1 MLSLSPSRA
10 AGLAP
15 VSNGLEAG
23 NPADGGALPAEPE
36 RQRRVTRTAI
46 LLGAGVMVVLVAFAN
61 AFVMPQTQPRMEAE
75 ASTLIGAFP
84 WWALSRGLG
93 PLVPESPRTITLSAA
108 GLQLVAF
115 AAYAIGIAVAWRIIP
130 RRRHAAVIVATTALA
145 WSFTTAALPTLDTDV
160 FSYIAQGR
168 VAAVHDANPEV
179 SPPSAFPDDPLVRF
193 VSPEYRSIPGDNKLP
208 LWSDVTAVVASVA
221 GSGPAGALLDYRLL
235 FLAVDFA
242 TLGLLAWILA
252 RIAPARLLAGMVV
265 YGWNPIV
272 IETGQ
277 SKVDTLMVLLVVAS
291 IGLLVSGRARLSI
304 ASLVASVLVK
314 LISLPLLVVRL
325 GGEARRRAWKALGAD
340 LAVAAAV
347 IAVVYVPFWS
357 GPREIWTEIGLVGSS
372 GSLLPSVLRPLASA
386 GFVAVML
393 WLIWRDDGSARR
405 LVRSWTIVM
414 LIFGAVL
421 TAPGMSWYLLTMVA
435 LAALCA
441 DAAMVSVAVAIS
453 FVSFAFDRVQR
464 FELAGPADL
473 SRGAAYVGVAG
484 AATAAVIVAVWLER
498 THRLTWP
505 NRRAT
510 R

>member
-1 MLSLSPSRA
+1 
-10 AGLAP
+10 
-15 VSNGLEAG
+15 
-23 NPADGGALPAEPE
+23 
-36 RQRRVTRTAI
+36 
-46 LLGAGVMVVLVAFAN
+46 VV
-61 AFVMPQTQPRMEAE
+61 
-75 ASTLIGAFP
+75 
-84 WWALSRGLG
+84 
-93 PLVPESPRTITLSAA
+93 
-108 GLQLVAF
+108 
-115 AAYAIGIAVAWRIIP
+115 
-130 RRRHAAVIVATTALA
+130 
-145 WSFTTAALPTLDTDV
+145 
-160 FSYIAQGR
+160 
-168 VAAVHDANPEV
+168 
-179 SPPSAFPDDPLVRF
+179 
-193 VSPEYRSIPGDNKLP
+193 
-208 LWSDVTAVVASVA
+208 
-221 GSGPAGALLDYRLL
+221 
-235 FLAVDFA
+235 
-242 TLGLLAWILA
+242 
-252 RIAPARLLAGMVV
+252 
-265 YGWNPIV
+265 
-272 IETGQ
+272 
-277 SKVDTLMVLLVVAS
+277 
-291 IGLLVSGRARLSI
+291 
-304 ASLVASVLVK
+304 
-314 LISLPLLVVRL
+314 
-325 GGEARRRAWKALGAD
+325 
-340 LAVAAAV
+340 
-347 IAVVYVPFWS
+347 AVVYVPFWS

-386 GFVAVML
+386 GFVAVVL